1 MNLPRRSSGNTIER
15 PGRYANVQIGHGADI
30 KLAALTAAAQRV
42 DRKNSGQMRRLV
54 QAWQILALSYYDTVG
69 ECWNAAQFRSRS
81 LKKVRLFAGEVDD
94 SGEIVETE
102 NEAAQAVVARI
113 QDPGGGGYSRLLD
126 AYGRL
131 TFMIGE
137 GYYLVTAPDG
147 EDEQW
152 EFVSPLELRIN
163 GDGNYTRFAAPS
175 LPAELLEDVPDTAFK
190 PVGNQAE
197 VFRIWRPSPSFS
209 RLADS
214 PIRAQLRILEELE
227 LLTLAVGARA
237 KSRMAANGIL
247 YLPDELTEATNEP
260 GQDDDPNADP
270 FLQKVIEGLVAG
282 IVNPGSAAA
291 AAPFVMRGPG
301 EHGDKIKWIQISSPD
316 ETYPEEGLRTEL
328 IRRFAVGVEM
338 PAEILTGTAD
348 VNHWGAALIDDQAAR
363 DYIFPVCD
371 DLVGELTSIFMRP
384 VMREEGDADWEKYV
398 IGYDAA
404 AVVAHPDEGKDA
416 KDLHDRIVISD
427 QALRER
433 TNFIDEDAPSD
444 EEWHRRAAL
453 KMNNAAAL
461 GFVEEIPVTADVNE
475 DAQVTGDEGG
485 PGADATVPSTSPPA
499 GEDATSNGEA
509 LSAKIAGA
517 CAHAIIRH
525 RELAGARLRSR
536 LTAGNGLP
544 LPEDFDATW
553 SNDLLPSRF
562 GVEWVREHDGRGEL
576 ALVTGAAS
584 KSLVSTLQNLGV
596 TEPRAHELAQMVAVH
611 AAKTLYHAT
620 PVELPRGV
628 KSYIATATR

>member
-1 MNLPRRSSGNTIER
+1 VALPRRTSGNTIER
-15 PGRYANVQIGHGADI
+15 VRGGNVTIAHPADV

-42 DRKNSGQMRRLV
+42 DKRNSGQMRRLV

-81 LKKVRLFAGEVDD
+81 LKKVRIFAGEVDD
-94 SGEIVETE
+94 SGEITETE
-102 NEAAQAVVARI
+102 NPKAKAVVARI

-131 TFMIGE
+131 TWMIGE
-137 GYYLVTAPDG
+137 GYYLITESEDG
-147 EDEQW
+147 DEQW

-175 LPAELLEDVPDTAFK
+175 LPAELLQDIPDTAFK
-190 PVGNQAE
+190 PIGDEAE

-209 RLADS
+209 KLADS

-247 YLPDELTEATNEP
+247 YLPDELTTETVEP
-260 GQDDDPNADP
+260 GQDDDPHADP
-270 FLQKVIEGLVAG
+270 LLREVIEGLVAG
-282 IVNPGSAAA
+282 IVNPGTAAA
-291 AAPFVMRGPG
+291 AAPFVMRGPA
-301 EHGDKIKWIQISSPD
+301 EWGDKIKWIQIANPE

-338 PAEILTGTAD
+338 PAEALTGTGD

-384 VMREEGDADWEKYV
+384 VLREDDVPDWERYV
-398 IGYDAA
+398 VGYDAA
-404 AVVAHPDEGKDA
+404 AVVAHPDAGKDA

-461 GFVEEIPVTADVNE
+461 GYAEEVPATDDVNE
-475 DAQVTGDEGG
+475 DAQVTGEEGG
-485 PGADATVPSTSPPA
+485 PEPDDTVPATEPPT
-499 GEDATSNGEA
+499 GEDATTNGEA
-509 LSAKIAGA
+509 LSAKVAGA

-536 LTAGNGLP
+536 LTAGSDLP
-544 LPEDFDATW
+544 LPDGFDGEV
-553 SNDLLPSRF
+553 SNDLLASRL
-562 GVEWVREHDGRGEL
+562 GMGWVREHDGRNEM

-584 KSLVSTLQNLGV
+584 NSLIATLKSLGV
-596 TEPRAHELAQMVAVH
+596 ANDRAVELSQMVAVH
-611 AAKTLYHAT
+611 AAKTLFSGA
-620 PVELPRGV
+620 PADLPRGV
-628 KSYIATATR
+628 KSFIVAATR